1 MNKEIIEL
9 LDSIKNKKQEV
20 QNFANENKLEE
31 AKKSKEEL
39 IQLQNKL
46 DILYDLEKDC
56 ANELE
61 DTSKSVNVT
70 KKIDVSD
77 AFFNGLSCLAVG
89 RDVSDEVKSVLNN
102 LRVENQSMK
111 LSGDEGIIV
120 PQDVST
126 KIKKLRRE
134 FKSFENYVNVQKV
147 ADVKGSRVIE
157 KNADSVPFDVV
168 DEEALFPTAQKP
180 EFVKIAYEIK
190 KMGGILELTKEFVR
204 SADTSFKGY
213 LQSWIAKKGVATRN
227 KFILK
232 AIDDKKSSS
241 IVPVTGLDDFKK
253 IVNITLDPAIAQN
266 AKIFTNQSGFQWLD
280 TLKDADGRYIL
291 QQDVTQKTDGILFG
305 KYTVVVFSN
314 SVLPNNTNKVP
325 FYIGDLKEAVTI
337 FDFETLSVETSS
349 EASDYF
355 KNDKVGIKVR
365 ERMDVQIIDEHAV
378 VKAELDASSLQGITR
393 TKGKVEKN
401 VE

>member
-20 QNFANENKLEE
+20 QNFVNENKLEE

-56 ANELE
+56 TNELE
-61 DTSKSVNVT
+61 DASKSVNLT
-70 KKIDVSD
+70 EKIDVSD
-77 AFFNGLSCLAVG
+77 AFFNGISCLAVG
-89 RDVSDEVKSVLNN
+89 RDVSDEVKGVINN

-111 LSGDEGIIV
+111 LTGDEGIIV

-134 FKSFENYVNVQKV
+134 FKAFENYVNVQKV
-147 ADVKGSRVIE
+147 NDVKGSRVIE

>member
-20 QNFANENKLEE
+20 QNFVNENKLEE

-56 ANELE
+56 TNELE
-61 DTSKSVNVT
+61 DASKSVNLT
-70 KKIDVSD
+70 EKIDVSD
-77 AFFNGLSCLAVG
+77 AFFNGISCLAVG
-89 RDVSDEVKSVLNN
+89 RDVSDEVKGVINN

-111 LSGDEGIIV
+111 LTGDEGIIV

-204 SADTSFKGY
+204 SVDTSFKGY

>member
-20 QNFANENKLEE
+20 QNFVNENKLEE

-56 ANELE
+56 TNELE
-61 DTSKSVNVT
+61 DASKSVNLT
-70 KKIDVSD
+70 EKIDVSD
-77 AFFNGLSCLAVG
+77 AFFNGISCLAVG
-89 RDVSDEVKSVLNN
+89 RDVSDEVKGVINN

-111 LSGDEGIIV
+111 LTGDEGIIV
-120 PQDVST
+120 PQDIST

-134 FKSFENYVNVQKV
+134 FKAFENYVNVQKV
-147 ADVKGSRVIE
+147 VDVKGSRVIE

>member
-20 QNFANENKLEE
+20 QNFVNENKLEE

-56 ANELE
+56 TNELE
-61 DTSKSVNVT
+61 DASKSVNLT
-70 KKIDVSD
+70 EKIDVSD
-77 AFFNGLSCLAVG
+77 AFFNGISCLAVG
-89 RDVSDEVKSVLNN
+89 RDVSDEVKGVINN

-111 LSGDEGIIV
+111 LTGDEGIIV

-134 FKSFENYVNVQKV
+134 FKAFENYVNVQKV
-147 ADVKGSRVIE
+147 NDVKGSRVIE

-180 EFVKIAYEIK
+180 EFIKIAYEIK

>member
-20 QNFANENKLEE
+20 QNFVNENKLEE

-56 ANELE
+56 TNELE
-61 DTSKSVNVT
+61 DTSKSVNLT
-70 KKIDVSD
+70 EKIDVSD
-77 AFFNGLSCLAVG
+77 AFFNGISCLAVG
-89 RDVSDEVKSVLNN
+89 RDVSDEVKGVINN

-134 FKSFENYVNVQKV
+134 FKAFENYVNVQKV
-147 ADVKGSRVIE
+147 NDVKGSRVIE

-204 SADTSFKGY
+204 SADRSFKGY

>member
-20 QNFANENKLEE
+20 QNFVNENKLEE

-56 ANELE
+56 TNELE
-61 DTSKSVNVT
+61 DASKSVNLT
-70 KKIDVSD
+70 EKIDVSD
-77 AFFNGLSCLAVG
+77 AFFNGISCLAVG
-89 RDVSDEVKSVLNN
+89 RDVSDEVKGVINN

-134 FKSFENYVNVQKV
+134 FKAFENYVNVQKV
-147 ADVKGSRVIE
+147 VDVKGSRVIE